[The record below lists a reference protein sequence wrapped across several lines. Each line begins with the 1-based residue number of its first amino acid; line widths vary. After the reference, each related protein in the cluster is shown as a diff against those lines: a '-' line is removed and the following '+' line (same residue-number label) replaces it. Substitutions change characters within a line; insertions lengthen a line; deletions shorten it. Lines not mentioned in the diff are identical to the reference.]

1 MRVVD
6 SHQHFWNYNPV
17 RDGWIT
23 EEMQVIRRDFL
34 PADLLP
40 ELRANGIEA
49 CVTVQADQSEKQN
62 TFLLEQAANHDFIQ
76 GVVGWID
83 FESANVYDRLSY
95 YSRYKKMKGFRH
107 VLQGEP
113 QRDFMLRKDFKRGIG
128 LLAQFNFRYD
138 LLVFTDQL
146 KYTKEFVAAFPNQP
160 FILDHI
166 AKPNIKENKIGLW
179 EKDIKEL
186 AKHENVFCKISGL
199 ITEADWK
206 NWKPADITPY
216 LDVVVEA
223 FGIKRIMYGSDWP
236 VCLVAGSYEK
246 VFGLVKEY
254 FSSFTEH
261 EQELFFHANATKFY
275 RL

>member
-1 MRVVD
+1 MQVVD

-17 RDGWIT
+17 RDSWIT
-23 EEMQVIRRDFL
+23 EDMQVIRRDFL
-34 PADLLP
+34 PENLLP
-40 ELRANGIEA
+40 ELRANGIDA
-49 CVTVQADQSEKQN
+49 CVAVQADQSEEQN
-62 TFLLEQAANHDFIQ
+62 NFLLEHADTHDFIQ

-83 FESANVYDRLSY
+83 FESLHVEERLAH

-128 LLAQFNFRYD
+128 LLRQFNFTYD

-146 KYTKEFVAAFPNQP
+146 RYTTEFVAAFPDQP
-160 FILDHI
+160 FVLDHI
-166 AKPNIKENKIGLW
+166 AKPNIKEHKIGQW
-179 EKDIKEL
+179 EKDIKAL
-186 AKHENVFCKISGL
+186 AKHENVLCKISGL
-199 ITEADWK
+199 VTEADWQ
-206 NWKPADITPY
+206 NWKYADIAPY

-223 FGIKRIMYGSDWP
+223 FGVKRIMYGSDWP

-246 VFGLVKEY
+246 VFGLVKKY
-254 FSSFTEH
+254 FSSFTPD
-261 EQELFFHANATKFY
+261 EQALFFHANATKFY